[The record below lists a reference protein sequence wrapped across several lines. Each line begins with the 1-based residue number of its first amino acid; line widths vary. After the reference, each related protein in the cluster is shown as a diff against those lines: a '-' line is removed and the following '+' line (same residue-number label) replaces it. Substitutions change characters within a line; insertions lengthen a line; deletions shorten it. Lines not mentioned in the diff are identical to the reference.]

1 MMASAATNRT
11 GTGGTDFFDTQAER
25 WVGLYESKPG
35 FRDRLNLFA
44 GSLGSVLP
52 APARVLDFGCGPG
65 VIALAL
71 AGRGY
76 EVVGLD
82 GAPRMIEQARA
93 EAARR
98 GIANVRFEAVSAG
111 EVPVAPASFDAI
123 VCSSVI
129 EYVAD
134 DAKLVGDLVRALRP
148 GGYLLISV
156 PHTDSFVGMLE
167 DGLRKL
173 AVYARRTGSRHL
185 TYSLRRYRRDRF
197 AGLLETLGI
206 VPLDFRYFETPLPS
220 AFGVALSRWRRVG
233 VMMLAIGRKRDGVEA
248 GAPDPTTASR
258 SAR

>member
-1 MMASAATNRT
+1 MTSGATNRT
-11 GTGGTDFFDTQAER
+11 ATGGTDFFDTQAER
-25 WVGLYESKPG
+25 WIGLYDSRPG
-35 FRDRLNLFA
+35 FRDRLSLFA
-44 GSLGSVLP
+44 GSLASVLP
-52 APARVLDFGCGPG
+52 LPARVLDFGCGPG

-71 AGRGY
+71 GSRGY

-134 DAKLVGDLVRALRP
+134 DAKLVADLVRALRP
-148 GGYLLISV
+148 GGYLVISV
-156 PHTDSFVGMLE
+156 PHTDSLVGMVE
-167 DGLRKL
+167 DGLRRL
-173 AVYARRTGSRHL
+173 AIYSRRTGSRHL

-197 AGLLETLGI
+197 AALLAELGI
-206 VPLDFRYFETPLPS
+206 AALDFRYFETPLPT
-220 AFGVALSRWRRVG
+220 ALGVALSRWRRVG
-233 VMMLAIGRKRDGVEA
+233 VMMLARGRKREDFEVSGSDA
-248 GAPDPTTASR
+248 TTATP

>member
-1 MMASAATNRT
+1 MASTSPDRT
-11 GTGGTDFFDTQAER
+11 ASGGTDFFDTQAER
-25 WVGLYESKPG
+25 WAGLYESKPN

-44 GSLGSVLP
+44 GSLASVLAP
-52 APARVLDFGCGPG
+52 PARVLDFGCGPG
-65 VIALAL
+65 VVALAL

-98 GIANVRFEAVSAG
+98 SITNVRFEAVRAG
-111 EVPVAPASFDAI
+111 EVPVPAAAFDAI

-134 DAKLVGDLVRALRP
+134 DAKVVADLVRALRP
-148 GGYLLISV
+148 GGYLFISV
-156 PHTDSFVGMLE
+156 PHTDSIVGMVE
-167 DGLRKL
+167 DGLKRL
-173 AVYARRTGSRHL
+173 ALYSRRIGSRHL

-197 AGLLETLGI
+197 AALLEQLGTPAI
-206 VPLDFRYFETPLPS
+206 DFRYFETPLPG

-233 VMMLAIGRKRDGVEA
+233 VMMLAIGLKRDGLAESGSDA
-248 GAPDPTTASR
+248 TTAR
-258 SAR
+258 PSAR